1 MNIGF
6 LATFPN
12 PNDQNVPKAGYRHVT
27 ELIKLLSENN
37 KITLYSVSKH
47 KWTIDLSFCNDIIY
61 IRSSSLIIKW
71 LKIIRRIVKD
81 RKNLDLLIVYN
92 PSIFTFP
99 VIPLKMLYSIPIIV
113 DYVDK
118 QGVTMGVGETRN
130 KLYNLTELNIKII
143 ELIIERLF
151 LLTINS
157 WITSPKYLEKE
168 IRRFKKDANILFYRG
183 TLSEQCCL
191 DENAQS
197 FPVIVNEDNVNIA
210 YMGGLFP
217 IHGVDV
223 LLNAFS
229 KLTFGN
235 IHLYITGYGP
245 MKQILENTV
254 DERKISDVSLI
265 HLDEGVVHKFMSKM
279 DILVLPYK
287 NAKRNITNFPSKII
301 EYMGTGKA
309 IIATTVGEDVLDIF
323 ENGKTAILIE
333 PENEEALRKA
343 LANLI
348 TDDKKRKELGI
359 NARRYFEDNF
369 SEKVVKS
376 KITEYLNNIVNN
388 KNAKLQL

>member
-12 PNDQNVPKAGYRHVT
+12 PNDPNGPKAGYRHVT

-47 KWTIDLSFCNDIIY
+47 KWTINLSFCNNIVY
-61 IRSSSLIIKW
+61 IRSSNLIKRW
-71 LKIIRRIVKD
+71 LKIVHMIVKD
-81 RKNLDLLIVYN
+81 RKKLDLLIVYN

-118 QGVTMGVGETRN
+118 QGVTMGETRN
-130 KLYNLTELNIKII
+130 KLHNLTESIVRTI

-168 IRRFKKDANILFYRG
+168 IRRFKKDANIFFYRG

-229 KLTFGN
+229 KLTFEN

-245 MKQILENTV
+245 MKPILENTV
-254 DERKISDVSLI
+254 EERKISDVSLI
-265 HLDEGVVHKFMSKM
+265 HLDEGVVHKFMSEM
-279 DILVLPYK
+279 DILVLPNK

-301 EYMGTGKA
+301 EYMWAGKA
-309 IIATTVGEDVLDIF
+309 IISTTVGEDVLDIF

-333 PENEEALRKA
+333 PENEEALRSA

-348 TDDKKRKELGI
+348 TDEKKRKELGI

-369 SEKVVKS
+369 SEKAGKS
-376 KITEYLNNIVNN
+376 KITEYLNYIINN
-388 KNAKLQL
+388 KNVKLQL